1 MATTSGVV
9 RLLYGANCGWKNT
22 LSLLREAPRS
32 AEDTDKEISPSLKK
46 DQLKPI
52 QDAQIAPDAVNIA
65 ALIKE
70 QGHYIGDVTVS
81 DLQRPEM
88 GGSAGSLGFQAS
100 VNEGKGYEIKDF
112 FIRFES
118 MGEKAFKNYDL
129 AGQFRT
135 HQILAGTI
143 VPVPPVLYLDPDG
156 STLGTPGFIM
166 EKLEGEVPSDVY
178 QTGVLGEASS
188 EEQRK
193 MVFGVVETL
202 ANIHSLDW
210 KALGFEFLQPED
222 LRGETWVDHE
232 LNRIWENICWGCP
245 ERIPRAEPIY
255 RWLLDNQPRDEEIVL
270 NHGDANY
277 TNFMF
282 RDNNLIAALDW
293 EFACLGPK
301 EFDLAFVLVVTG
313 VLTIGQTAPPG
324 FPTPEEIKAEYQRL
338 SGYQLRYW
346 EYYCKKAY
354 FSVAQR
360 LWMGIRFFP
369 PEKRIELDVR
379 PNYCIDRILG
389 GEPIEI

>member
-1 MATTSGVV
+1 MQ
-9 RLLYGANCGWKNT
+9 
-22 LSLLREAPRS
+22 
-32 AEDTDKEISPSLKK
+32 DTDKNNSPGINK
-46 DQLKPI
+46 DHLKPI
-52 QDAQIAPDAVNIA
+52 QDAQIAPDPENIA

-70 QGHYIGDVTVS
+70 QGHYIGNVIIS

-88 GGSAGSLGFQAS
+88 GGSAGSLGFKAR
-100 VNEGKGYEIKDF
+100 VDEGQGYETKDF

-118 MGEKAFKNYDL
+118 MGDKAFKSYDFP
-129 AGQFRT
+129 GQFRT
-135 HQILAGTI
+135 LQVLADTM
-143 VPVPPVLYLDPDG
+143 VPVPRVLYLDPDG
-156 STLGTPGFIM
+156 GTLGTPGFVM

-178 QTGVLGEASS
+178 QTGVLGQASS

-193 MVFGVVETL
+193 MVFEVVETL
-202 ANIHSLDW
+202 ADIHSLDW
-210 KALGFEFLQPED
+210 RTLGFDFLQPEN
-222 LRGETWVDHE
+222 LMGGNWIDHE

-255 RWLLDNQPRDEEIVL
+255 RWLLDNQPRDEAIVL

-282 RDNNLIAALDW
+282 RDNNLIAVLDW
-293 EFACLGPK
+293 EFACLGPR

-324 FPTPEEIKAEYQRL
+324 FPTPDEIKSEYQRI
-338 SGYQLRYW
+338 SGYRLLNW

-369 PEKRIELDVR
+369 PEQQAELDVR
-379 PNYCIDRILG
+379 PDYCIDRIVG
-389 GEPIEI
+389 KEPIEI